1 MVVRRDP
8 SHLKGSIVP
17 LVTPFHSD
25 GSIDETALTTLIHWQ
40 SESGNH
46 GISVTG
52 TTGEPA
58 SLPLD
63 EREYVM
69 DIASRAIKGRVSF
82 IPDTGTNNLK
92 ETLRLPLC
100 VPSSENQAKP
110 ETVLNSYGK
119 SVKKER
125 AQ

>member
-1 MVVRRDP
+1 MVLRRDP

-25 GSIDETALTTLIHWQ
+25 GSIDENALTTLIHWQ
-40 SESGNH
+40 IESGSH

-58 SLPLD
+58 SLSLD

-69 DIASRAIKGRVSF
+69 DVACRAIKGRVPF
-82 IPDTGTNNLK
+82 IPGTGTNNLN
-92 ETLRLPLC
+92 ETLRLTRRAEQMGADAALVI
-100 VPSSENQAKP
+100 VPYYIRP
-110 ETVLNSYGK
+110 SY
-119 SVKKER
+119 E
-125 AQ
+125 